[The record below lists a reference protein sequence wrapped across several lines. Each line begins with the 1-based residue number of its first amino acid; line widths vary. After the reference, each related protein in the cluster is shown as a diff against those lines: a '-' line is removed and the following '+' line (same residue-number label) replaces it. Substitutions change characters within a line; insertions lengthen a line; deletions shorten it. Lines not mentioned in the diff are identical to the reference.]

1 MPVYSKVCIVQPW
14 SYMGG
19 SKAIWAMPVW
29 ADNFSKRGFLLHEL
43 WFYSLYAIVLANNL
57 ISAISYEM
65 HANKIGTHRS
75 CGAITDIRRGLFLWN
90 GSKNMEF
97 FMTFA
102 IWHRTPWNFLPS
114 IFTPFFLLQLNLI
127 YDTTT
132 TRPTPDAQHPK
143 DHQDPQD
150 PSDPSDPPGPKILRS
165 SEHILNTSE
174 NVYRISLSNWKHPE
188 NATFYS
194 EDKIDKK
201 NLSTGR

>member
-75 CGAITDIRRGLFLWN
+75 CGAITDIRKGFVV
-90 GSKNMEF
+90 ME
-97 FMTFA
+97 
-102 IWHRTPWNFLPS
+102 WLQKYG
-114 IFTPFFLLQLNLI
+114 IFHDLCHL
-127 YDTTT
+127 
-132 TRPTPDAQHPK
+132 A
-143 DHQDPQD
+143 
-150 PSDPSDPPGPKILRS
+150 SDPLALLSIHFYPIFMRWMQTG
-165 SEHILNTSE
+165 
-174 NVYRISLSNWKHPE
+174 SLHTDVWCNNWLLI
-188 NATFYS
+188 F
-194 EDKIDKK
+194 IF
-201 NLSTGR
+201 R